1 MPDQKPTNRER
12 LREIT
17 EGIESGIRD
26 LFESDKYRQ
35 YLSVMSRFPRYS
47 LNNTMLIYMQKPD
60 ATLVAGYE
68 RWKKQFGRYVR
79 RGERGITIIAPTS
92 FKKKIQEQKLDPD
105 TKAPVL
111 DKNGN
116 IVMEEKEIEIPTYRP
131 VKVFDVSQTD
141 GNPLPS
147 LVDSLSGTVKNY
159 EAFLEALCRSSPVPV
174 SMEPMS
180 AKMDGYFS
188 RDQQRIAVREGMSE
202 VQTISAVI
210 HEIAHSKLH
219 NYEKAAEGEGK
230 EKDRRTEEVEAESIS
245 YAVCQYYGIETGGN
259 SFGYIA
265 SWSQGKELPELRASL
280 EIINKTAG
288 SLIQDIDRNFRAICQ
303 ERGIDFSK
311 ETKAG
316 ERENARAEPEHDP
329 NLVKMA
335 DEYASYGI
343 DVEWRTGE
351 EFPLSVPELEKSRSA
366 SSRQP
371 RRYAMDENGE
381 IRRTW
386 NGKFPE
392 EFGEQDTHDFM
403 KETEQVLQGTDE
415 TGRGNPEPVSGQL
428 PDTREQTLDEYPVPD
443 ENITRDALEA
453 CGYMDEDLL
462 PLSKERAAELY
473 EKDLTIYAV
482 VDGGNAQMLFDR
494 KEFEE
499 QLPETVYAISRKEWE
514 NSPEFDSLIQ
524 ERLNHQEEREQAF
537 LSYAEDCFAIYQMK
551 DEDGLHGIRFQGLDR
566 LQHKGIAVERAN
578 YDLVYTAPLADG
590 TDVNQALEQ
599 LYTRFNID
607 HPVDYHSPSMSVSDI
622 VAIRMDGALSCHY
635 CDSFQFTPIQGFLL
649 ENPLKTAELTL
660 EDDYGMIDGMLNN
673 GTKDPTVKDLE
684 QQVKNVQSISLME
697 LVGAVR
703 REERKKKPSVIQKL
717 KEWTGHKRNK
727 TAPKR
732 DMERE
737 I

>member
-1 MPDQKPTNRER
+1 MLNQKTTNRER

-68 RWKKQFGRYVR
+68 RWKQQFGRHVR

-105 TKAPVL
+105 TKAPVF

-141 GNPLPS
+141 GKPLPS

-159 EAFLEALCRSSPVPV
+159 EAFLEALRRSSPVPV
-174 SMEPMS
+174 SLEPMS
-180 AKMDGYFS
+180 TEMDGYFS
-188 RDQQRIAVREGMSE
+188 RNQQRIAVREGMSE
-202 VQTISAVI
+202 VQTVSAVI

-219 NYEKAAEGEGK
+219 NYEKAAEREGKEPEK
-230 EKDRRTEEVEAESIS
+230 EKDRHTEEVEAESIS

-280 EIINKTAG
+280 EVINKTAG
-288 SLIQDIDRNFRAICQ
+288 NLIQDIDRNFRAICQ

-311 ETKAG
+311 EA
-316 ERENARAEPEHDP
+316 A
-329 NLVKMA
+329 M
-335 DEYASYGI
+335 
-343 DVEWRTGE
+343 E
-351 EFPLSVPELEKSRSA
+351 EQANIKEEPELEAPRSA

-392 EFGEQDTHDFM
+392 EFGGQDIHGFM
-403 KETEQVLQGTDE
+403 KETEQVLQGMNE
-415 TGRGNPEPVSGQL
+415 TGKRKPEPV
-428 PDTREQTLDEYPVPD
+428 
-443 ENITRDALEA
+443 
-453 CGYMDEDLL
+453 
-462 PLSKERAAELY
+462 
-473 EKDLTIYAV
+473 
-482 VDGGNAQMLFDR
+482 
-494 KEFEE
+494 
-499 QLPETVYAISRKEWE
+499 
-514 NSPEFDSLIQ
+514 
-524 ERLNHQEEREQAF
+524 
-537 LSYAEDCFAIYQMK
+537 
-551 DEDGLHGIRFQGLDR
+551 
-566 LQHKGIAVERAN
+566 
-578 YDLVYTAPLADG
+578 
-590 TDVNQALEQ
+590 
-599 LYTRFNID
+599 
-607 HPVDYHSPSMSVSDI
+607 
-622 VAIRMDGALSCHY
+622 
-635 CDSFQFTPIQGFLL
+635 
-649 ENPLKTAELTL
+649 
-660 EDDYGMIDGMLNN
+660 
-673 GTKDPTVKDLE
+673 TVKDLE
-684 QQVKNVQSISLME
+684 QQVKNGQSISLME

-717 KEWTGHKRNK
+717 KEWTGYERNK

-732 DMERE
+732 DKERE

>member
-1 MPDQKPTNRER
+1 MPEQKPTNRER

-68 RWKKQFGRYVR
+68 RWKQQFGRYVR

-105 TKAPVL
+105 TKAPVF

-141 GNPLPS
+141 GKPLPS

-159 EAFLEALCRSSPVPV
+159 EAFLEALRRSSPVPV
-174 SMEPMS
+174 SLEPMS
-180 AKMDGYFS
+180 TEMDGYFS
-188 RDQQRIAVREGMSE
+188 RNQQRIAVREGMSE
-202 VQTISAVI
+202 VQTVSAVI

-219 NYEKAAEGEGK
+219 NYEKAAEREGKEPEK
-230 EKDRRTEEVEAESIS
+230 EKDRHTEEVEAESIS

-303 ERGIDFSK
+303 ERRIDFSK
-311 ETKAG
+311 GTNAG
-316 ERENARAEPEHDP
+316 ERENAGAEPEYDP

-351 EFPLSVPELEKSRSA
+351 EFPLSVPELEESRSA

-392 EFGEQDTHDFM
+392 EFGGQDIHGFM
-403 KETEQVLQGTDE
+403 KETEQVLQGMDE
-415 TGRGNPEPVSGQL
+415 TGKGKPEPV
-428 PDTREQTLDEYPVPD
+428 
-443 ENITRDALEA
+443 
-453 CGYMDEDLL
+453 
-462 PLSKERAAELY
+462 
-473 EKDLTIYAV
+473 
-482 VDGGNAQMLFDR
+482 
-494 KEFEE
+494 
-499 QLPETVYAISRKEWE
+499 
-514 NSPEFDSLIQ
+514 
-524 ERLNHQEEREQAF
+524 
-537 LSYAEDCFAIYQMK
+537 
-551 DEDGLHGIRFQGLDR
+551 
-566 LQHKGIAVERAN
+566 
-578 YDLVYTAPLADG
+578 
-590 TDVNQALEQ
+590 
-599 LYTRFNID
+599 
-607 HPVDYHSPSMSVSDI
+607 
-622 VAIRMDGALSCHY
+622 
-635 CDSFQFTPIQGFLL
+635 
-649 ENPLKTAELTL
+649 
-660 EDDYGMIDGMLNN
+660 
-673 GTKDPTVKDLE
+673 TVKDLE
-684 QQVKNVQSISLME
+684 QQVKNGQSISLME
-697 LVGAVR
+697 LVGAIR

-717 KEWTGHKRNK
+717 KEWTGHERNK

-732 DMERE
+732 DKERE

>member
-1 MPDQKPTNRER
+1 MPEQKPTNRER

-68 RWKKQFGRYVR
+68 RWKQQFGRHVR

-105 TKAPVL
+105 TKAPVF

-141 GNPLPS
+141 GKPLPS

-159 EAFLEALCRSSPVPV
+159 EAFLEALRRSSPVPV
-174 SMEPMS
+174 SLEPMS
-180 AKMDGYFS
+180 TEMDGYFS
-188 RDQQRIAVREGMSE
+188 RNQQRIAVREGMSE
-202 VQTISAVI
+202 VQTVSAVI

-219 NYEKAAEGEGK
+219 NYEKAAEREGKEPEK
-230 EKDRRTEEVEAESIS
+230 EKDRHTEEVEAESIS

-280 EIINKTAG
+280 EVINKTAG
-288 SLIQDIDRNFRAICQ
+288 NLIQDIDRYFRAICQ

-311 ETKAG
+311 EANAG
-316 ERENARAEPEHDP
+316 ERENEGAEPE
-329 NLVKMA
+329 L
-335 DEYASYGI
+335 
-343 DVEWRTGE
+343 E
-351 EFPLSVPELEKSRSA
+351 EPRSA
-366 SSRQP
+366 SSRRP

-392 EFGEQDTHDFM
+392 EFGGQDIHGFM
-403 KETEQVLQGTDE
+403 KETEQVLQGMDE
-415 TGRGNPEPVSGQL
+415 TGKGKPEPVTS
-428 PDTREQTLDEYPVPD
+428 
-443 ENITRDALEA
+443 
-453 CGYMDEDLL
+453 
-462 PLSKERAAELY
+462 
-473 EKDLTIYAV
+473 
-482 VDGGNAQMLFDR
+482 
-494 KEFEE
+494 
-499 QLPETVYAISRKEWE
+499 
-514 NSPEFDSLIQ
+514 
-524 ERLNHQEEREQAF
+524 
-537 LSYAEDCFAIYQMK
+537 
-551 DEDGLHGIRFQGLDR
+551 
-566 LQHKGIAVERAN
+566 
-578 YDLVYTAPLADG
+578 
-590 TDVNQALEQ
+590 
-599 LYTRFNID
+599 
-607 HPVDYHSPSMSVSDI
+607 
-622 VAIRMDGALSCHY
+622 
-635 CDSFQFTPIQGFLL
+635 
-649 ENPLKTAELTL
+649 
-660 EDDYGMIDGMLNN
+660 
-673 GTKDPTVKDLE
+673 KDLE
-684 QQVKNVQSISLME
+684 QQVKNGQSISLME
-697 LVGAVR
+697 LVGAIR

-717 KEWTGHKRNK
+717 KEWTGHERNK

-732 DMERE
+732 DKERE